1 MDSHHGVLAPN
12 AAWRREVVPGAGP
25 GVGRQLLVKPSS
37 TESSE
42 PRRPRLLWAQLL
54 KRCFAVDVLRCARCG
69 AKREVLAVVMR
80 PEPTIAILAHLDLA
94 SPQGSPRPALQQL
107 SLI

>member
-25 GVGRQLLVKPSS
+25 GVGRQLLVQPSS

-69 AKREVLAVVMR
+69 ARREVLAVVMR
-80 PEPTIAILAHLDLA
+80 PEPIIAILTHLALA
-94 SPQGSPRPALQQL
+94 SPQASPRPPPEQL